1 MPLGLEGIPL
11 QHTSH
16 AFPFRGGV
24 AQSVERGS
32 HKPYVGGSSP
42 PAATI
47 NFPQVCPLPGTPW
60 VWERAPMGYPVR
72 VSRRFVKNPGEAPEC
87 ARESKPPKRGGQ

>member
-1 MPLGLEGIPL
+1 MPLGLEGIPR

-42 PAATI
+42 PAATNSHRKLAGSPSTAPFSGAI
-47 NFPQVCPLPGTPW
+47 KSATCSSEFGAVC
-60 VWERAPMGYPVR
+60 R
-72 VSRRFVKNPGEAPEC
+72 S
-87 ARESKPPKRGGQ
+87 